1 MANSCCVQFAKFILI
16 FINFI
21 FFTMGGA
28 IAGMAGYLMVNGAS
42 LGFTGD
48 AQAILTPSALIA
60 CIIFGAACI
69 VISIVGCC
77 SALKGGCCGKFF
89 LIIYSVV
96 IGIVIIAELAGG
108 AVVLVA
114 SGKIAS
120 MDSTKIAN
128 TTAEEALEKAV
139 SAFIDTTYTKCCPG
153 GKPLLTDVVCKAIN
167 TQLAAPGPKGMCT
180 DESKFKQACIDWIA
194 KYTKPLGIG
203 AMVIAGIELLCIAAA
218 CHISCHAK
226 TPEQEQADEIQKQ
239 REAQQQAGGDLAYG
253 STAAAGGK
261 PLAAGSYA

>member
-1 MANSCCVQFAKFILI
+1 VGA
-16 FINFI
+16 
-21 FFTMGGA
+21 A

-69 VISIVGCC
+69 VISLVGCC

-96 IGIVIIAELAGG
+96 IGVIILAELAGG

-114 SGKIAS
+114 SGKIAA
-120 MDSTKIAN
+120 MDSTKIDN
-128 TTAEEALEKAV
+128 TTASEALEKAV

-167 TQLAAPGPKGMCT
+167 TQLSSEANMCT
-180 DESKFKQACIDWIA
+180 NEAGFKQACINWIA

-226 TPEQEQADEIQKQ
+226 TPEQQQADEIQKQ